1 MNIISNSNPV
11 LKSNPKNYSFSDVV
25 FRFKEYSK
33 ELTRQAIIE
42 CLETIDNRYFK
53 ANFGKLLIE
62 ITVLK
67 NVLLLHL
74 LVLLLLKDV
83 IMLHLINHKI
93 LKTSS
98 S

>member
-53 ANFGKLLIE
+53 SKLWKA
-62 ITVLK
+62 THRNHGLK